1 MTLSATAATTSL
13 PDESDAIDK
22 WSAQLRKGT
31 LELAVLAALAG
42 RCLYGLELLKILGQ
56 QPFTAISEGTLY
68 PLLDRLKREQ
78 LVTAEWVQQ
87 GDNRPRK
94 YYQLTDAGQVRLQ
107 QLQHNWYQAVADL
120 DVLLQHAA
128 RAMVN
133 TQEQA

>member
-1 MTLSATAATTSL
+1 MTLSDAVTTTGL
-13 PDESDAIDK
+13 PDELDATDK

-42 RCLYGLELLKILGQ
+42 RYLYGLELLKLLGQ

-68 PLLDRLKREQ
+68 PLLDRLRREQ

-94 YYQLTDAGQVRLQ
+94 YYQLTDAGQLRLQ
-107 QLQHNWYQAVADL
+107 HLQQNWRQAVADL

-128 RAMVN
+128 HAMV
-133 TQEQA
+133 TAQEQA